1 MACRVIFKPGTES
14 VDQVFATNG
23 RPSILF
29 KSLTDASQGDK
40 NSAYNAYIKT
50 QTQSFKNWFG
60 ASKVVD
66 ENGEP
71 LVVYHGTRAL
81 NITEFDREDS
91 TDEGDFGKGFYFT
104 DSLKTAENYAPY
116 GGTVM
121 SVFLNIQNPEII
133 KDQGFRADLEKEQLE
148 DLKNILLIE
157 ALMEYL

>member
-71 LVVYHGTRAL
+71 LVVYHGSPTAS
-81 NITEFDREDS
+81 NIQSFDSNYEKNTAHKDR
-91 TDEGDFGKGFYFT
+91 GFYFT
-104 DSLKTAENYAPY
+104 TSKNVA
-116 GGTVM
+116 
-121 SVFLNIQNPEII
+121 
-133 KDQGFRADLEKEQLE
+133 KGFIGDYDRLERHIDNLMDIATEYTE
-148 DLKNILLIE
+148 DTE
-157 ALMEYL
+157 